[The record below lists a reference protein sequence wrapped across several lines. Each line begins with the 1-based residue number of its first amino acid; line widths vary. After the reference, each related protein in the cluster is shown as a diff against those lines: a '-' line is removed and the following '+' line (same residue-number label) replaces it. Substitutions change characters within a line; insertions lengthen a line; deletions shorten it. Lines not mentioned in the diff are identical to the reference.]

1 MYIQELISNQEMYR
15 SDVDQTVLEVARAM
29 VARNIGAVPVVRDGL
44 LVGIFSERDLMG
56 RVVSQGL
63 DPRTTRV
70 EEVMTADPL
79 SVTPFE
85 TADNCMAL
93 MRQHGFRHLLVCEGP
108 RLVGIVS
115 LRDILLHDL
124 TEKDHEVQM
133 MRAYIQAAP

>member
-63 DPRTTRV
+63 DPRNTRV

-85 TADNCMAL
+85 TVDNCMLL
-93 MRQHGFRHLLVCEGP
+93 MRHHGFRHLPICDGK
-108 RLVGIVS
+108 RLLGVVS
-115 LRDILLHDL
+115 LRDLLLHD
-124 TEKDHEVQM
+124 K
-133 MRAYIQAAP
+133 P